1 MRPEQIRELILQGLP
16 DAEVVV
22 QGDDGAHF
30 EARVVSPQFVGR
42 RTLDRHRMVYAT
54 LGARVGGE
62 IHALALETL
71 APGEAGAHG

>member
-22 QGDDGAHF
+22 QGDDGTHF
-30 EARVVSPQFVGR
+30 EARVVSPQFTGR

-54 LGARVGGE
+54 LGTRVGNE
-62 IHALALETL
+62 IHALALNTL
-71 APGEAGAHG
+71 APGEAG

>member
-22 QGDDGAHF
+22 HGDDGTHF

-54 LGARVGGE
+54 LGARVGAE
-62 IHALALETL
+62 IHALALATL
-71 APGEAGAHG
+71 APGEPG